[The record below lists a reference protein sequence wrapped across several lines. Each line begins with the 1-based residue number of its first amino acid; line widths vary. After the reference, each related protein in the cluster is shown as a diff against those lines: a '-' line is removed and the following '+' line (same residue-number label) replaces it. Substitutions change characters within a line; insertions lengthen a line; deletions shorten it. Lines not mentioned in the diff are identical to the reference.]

1 VIEKTMTDIDIRIS
15 SLKGVPSA
23 VLSQLDDLFDSE
35 FGSLPEVFS
44 DSDWF
49 IMGFIEDLLVSRVGV
64 VKRVVSVADEIVV
77 VGGVSGVVTRP
88 DYRKHGYAS
97 RLMRC
102 ARRFM
107 RDELPADFGLLTC
120 RKDLE
125 SFYKR
130 LGYKVV
136 SGPTTYAQPGGSMAC
151 KGLTMVIELGKA
163 GWPEGPIDLCGFPW

>member
-1 VIEKTMTDIDIRIS
+1 MTKETMTDIDIRIS

-35 FGSLPEVFS
+35 FGSLPVVFS

-49 IMGFIEDLLVSRVGV
+49 IMGFAGDLLVCRVGI

-77 VGGVSGVVTRP
+77 VGGVGGVVTRP

-97 RLMRC
+97 KLMRC

-107 RDELPADFGLLTC
+107 RDELPADFGMLLC
-120 RKDLE
+120 REELE
-125 SFYKR
+125 PFYR
-130 LGYKVV
+130 HLGWRVV
-136 SGPTTYAQPGGSMAC
+136 PGPTGYAQPGGSMAA
-151 KGLTMVIELGKA
+151 KGLTMVIELGKSK
-163 GWPEGPIDLCGFPW
+163 WPEGPIDLCGFPW